1 MCWRFCVVL
10 LLLLQEVICISSAVV
25 TKSNENRTILVCS
38 EYSDEILVNEEQIQS
53 EKCTFSYVDFDEPND
68 VQIASMVV
76 KNVDYDDSVN
86 EIDASSHITTV
97 HFVNS
102 RLSNIP
108 CQIFK
113 KFTNMKSLNCDGV
126 NLKSLSRDDMKGA
139 SNLKEFSCNSNYVVS
154 LDSKLF
160 ENSIELES
168 IDISINDIERID
180 ATSFNGLSQLK
191 KLLLYDNK
199 LSSLSEDLFKDL
211 IKLEEIN
218 LSNNQI
224 EIIEGKLFSSCKL
237 LKYIYLNDNL
247 IQKLDESAF
256 VDIENIVFLEISN
269 NNLTSLKLNLS
280 ASGLYANNN
289 QLKSIELGS
298 IGYLSFYNNSISNVT
313 FTMENHVLSVNMSTN
328 NVNKDS
334 LKAITRCGALKSLDL
349 SFNNLGQLNVS
360 TFLELNDL
368 QILNLQSTNLSR
380 IDYGLFQHQTKLEQ
394 MDISYNQLGTSEV
407 FDLNKFA
414 SLKLLTTLF
423 MEGNN
428 ITEFEYDDI
437 KKVFPKL
444 QTIGYTDN
452 PWKCSYL
459 TLMNQ
464 FMEHNGI
471 EIYQLVT
478 VKTRSNVGG
487 IACDG
492 DDKRVNSRMNYEDRL
507 RSTNS
512 IRHKLNASDNEL
524 SVISKRFE
532 EFMLNFSSSS
542 HNKRNDDYVSKMD
555 LINELSMIKS
565 SIATLQ
571 ESFVSISKRLDKLQT
586 HDGVIEAIKTI
597 QNSSYD
603 MKMMKARLD
612 GVDKVLGM
620 LNNASTKV
628 MLQQQTLKKQHQP
641 GAYDIST
648 TNTNDDFLVKAMISI
663 IFVIVCGFV
672 LIYIIKLFAR
682 RHHHHHRDLRTYTD
696 GDTIDEN
703 IIL

>member
-1 MCWRFCVVL
+1 MCWRFCVILVV
-10 LLLLQEVICISSAVV
+10 LLLQEIICISSNDV
-25 TKSNENRTILVCS
+25 TERNENRTVIMCS
-38 EYSDEILVNEEQIQS
+38 EYSNEILVNEEQIQS
-53 EKCTFSYVDFDEPND
+53 NKCTFSYVEIDEPND
-68 VQIASMVV
+68 VQIAPMVV
-76 KNVDYDDSVN
+76 KDVDYEGSVN
-86 EIDASSHITTV
+86 DIDASSHITTV

-108 CQIFK
+108 SQIFV
-113 KFTNMKSLNCDGV
+113 KFVNMKSLNCDGV
-126 NLKSLSRDDMKGA
+126 NLKSLSRDDMKA
-139 SNLKEFSCNSNYVVS
+139 ATNLKDFSCNSNYVVS
-154 LDSKLF
+154 LESKLF

-224 EIIEGKLFSSCKL
+224 QIIDGKLFSSCKL

-247 IQKLDESAF
+247 IHKLDESAF
-256 VDIENIVFLEISN
+256 KDIENIVFLEISN
-269 NNLTSLKLNLS
+269 NNLTSLKFTIS

-289 QLKSIELGS
+289 QLESVELGS

-313 FTMENHVLSVNMSTN
+313 FTMESHILSLNMSTN
-328 NVNKDS
+328 NLNNES
-334 LKAITRCGALKSLDL
+334 LKAITRCSALKSLDL

-360 TFLELNDL
+360 TFLEQNDL

-394 MDISYNQLGTSEV
+394 MDLSYNQLGTSEH
-407 FDLNKFA
+407 FDLNKFT
-414 SLKLLTTLF
+414 SLKLLNTLF

-428 ITEFEYDDI
+428 ITEFDYEDI
-437 KKVFPKL
+437 RKIFPKL
-444 QTIGYTDN
+444 QTIGYSDN

-459 TLMNQ
+459 TEMNQ
-464 FMEHNGI
+464 FMEEHEI

-487 IACDG
+487 IECDG
-492 DDKRVNSRMNYEDRL
+492 DDKRMSYRDRL
-507 RSTNS
+507 HSFNS
-512 IRHKLNASDNEL
+512 IRHKLNESNNEL

-532 EFMLNFSSSS
+532 ELMLNLSSSAS
-542 HNKRNDDYVSKMD
+542 SSYNKRNDDYVSKTD

-571 ESFVSISKRLDKLQT
+571 EGFVSISKRLDKLPT
-586 HDGVIEAIKTI
+586 HDGVIEAIKSI

-603 MKMMKARLD
+603 MKMMKEKLD
-612 GVDKVLGM
+612 GVDKILEK
-620 LNNASTKV
+620 LNNGSPKV
-628 MLQQQTLKKQHQP
+628 ILQQQTLKKQP
-641 GAYDIST
+641 GIDDISAS
-648 TNTNDDFLVKAMISI
+648 NTNNDFLVKAMISI

-682 RHHHHHRDLRTYTD
+682 RHHHHHHRDLRTYTD

>member
-1 MCWRFCVVL
+1 
-10 LLLLQEVICISSAVV
+10 
-25 TKSNENRTILVCS
+25 
-38 EYSDEILVNEEQIQS
+38 
-53 EKCTFSYVDFDEPND
+53 
-68 VQIASMVV
+68 
-76 KNVDYDDSVN
+76 
-86 EIDASSHITTV
+86 
-97 HFVNS
+97 
-102 RLSNIP
+102 
-108 CQIFK
+108 
-113 KFTNMKSLNCDGV
+113 
-126 NLKSLSRDDMKGA
+126 
-139 SNLKEFSCNSNYVVS
+139 
-154 LDSKLF
+154 
-160 ENSIELES
+160 
-168 IDISINDIERID
+168 
-180 ATSFNGLSQLK
+180 
-191 KLLLYDNK
+191 
-199 LSSLSEDLFKDL
+199 
-211 IKLEEIN
+211 
-218 LSNNQI
+218 
-224 EIIEGKLFSSCKL
+224 
-237 LKYIYLNDNL
+237 
-247 IQKLDESAF
+247 
-256 VDIENIVFLEISN
+256 
-269 NNLTSLKLNLS
+269 
-280 ASGLYANNN
+280 
-289 QLKSIELGS
+289 
-298 IGYLSFYNNSISNVT
+298 
-313 FTMENHVLSVNMSTN
+313 
-328 NVNKDS
+328 
-334 LKAITRCGALKSLDL
+334 
-349 SFNNLGQLNVS
+349 LNVS

-394 MDISYNQLGTSEV
+394 MDISYNQLGTSEE

-428 ITEFEYDDI
+428 ITQFEYDDI
-437 KKVFPKL
+437 KKIFPKL
-444 QTIGYTDN
+444 QTIGYSDN

-492 DDKRVNSRMNYEDRL
+492 DDKRVNSRMKYEDRL

-512 IRHKLNASDNEL
+512 IRHKLNVSDNEL

-532 EFMLNFSSSS
+532 EIMLNLSISS
-542 HNKRNDDYVSKMD
+542 HNKKTDDDYASKTD
-555 LINELSMIKS
+555 LINELTMIKS

-571 ESFVSISKRLDKLQT
+571 ESFVSISKRLDKLPT
-586 HDGVIEAIKTI
+586 HDGVIEAIKSI

-612 GVDKVLGM
+612 GVDKALQK
-620 LNNASTKV
+620 LNNESTKV
-628 MLQQQTLKKQHQP
+628 IRQQQTQNKQP

-648 TNTNDDFLVKAMISI
+648 SNTNDDFVVKAMISI

-682 RHHHHHRDLRTYTD
+682 RHHHHHHLKDLRTYTD

>member
-1 MCWRFCVVL
+1 M
-10 LLLLQEVICISSAVV
+10 
-25 TKSNENRTILVCS
+25 CS
-38 EYSDEILVNEEQIQS
+38 EYSDEILVNEEQIHS
-53 EKCTFSYVDFDEPND
+53 DKCTFSYVEIDEPND
-68 VQIASMVV
+68 VKIASMVI
-76 KNVDYDDSVN
+76 KDVDYEGTVN
-86 EIDASSHITTV
+86 DVDASSHITTV

-102 RLSNIP
+102 ILSTIP
-108 CQIFK
+108 SQIFQ
-113 KFTNMKSLNCDGV
+113 KFANIKSFNCDGV
-126 NLKSLSRDDMKGA
+126 NLKSLSSDDMKGA
-139 SNLKEFSCNSNYVVS
+139 SKLKEFSCNSNYVKQ
-154 LDSKLF
+154 LDLKLF

-168 IDISINDIERID
+168 IDISINDIEHID

-199 LSSLSEDLFKDL
+199 LSSLPEDLFKDL

-224 EIIEGKLFSSCKL
+224 QIIDGKLFSSCKL

-256 VDIENIVFLEISN
+256 EGIENIVFLEISN

-313 FTMENHVLSVNMSTN
+313 FTMENHVLSLNMSTN
-328 NVNKDS
+328 NMNKDS
-334 LKAITRCGALKSLDL
+334 LKVVAKCSALKSLDL
-349 SFNNLGQLNVS
+349 SFNNLGRLNVS

-394 MDISYNQLGTSEV
+394 MDISYNQLGTSEE
-407 FDLNKFA
+407 FDLNKFT

-437 KKVFPKL
+437 KKIFPKL
-444 QTIGYTDN
+444 QTIGYSDN

-487 IACDG
+487 IACNG
-492 DDKRVNSRMNYEDRL
+492 DEKRVNSRVNYEDRL

-532 EFMLNFSSSS
+532 EIMLNLSISS
-542 HNKRNDDYVSKMD
+542 HNKRNDDYASKTD

-571 ESFVSISKRLDKLQT
+571 ESFVSIAKRLDKLPT
-586 HDGVIEAIKTI
+586 HDGVIEAIKSI

-612 GVDKVLGM
+612 GVDKALEK
-620 LNNASTKV
+620 LNKESTKV
-628 MLQQQTLKKQHQP
+628 MLQQQIQNKQHQP

-648 TNTNDDFLVKAMISI
+648 SNTNDDFVVKAMISI

-682 RHHHHHRDLRTYTD
+682 RHHHHHLRDLRTYTD